1 MEFKIKQFAQ
11 LIILCHDVALTY
23 DKISGSTTMI
33 DSYQIAEHPEI
44 VSDKIRAFMISSYE
58 KVISNPEHRAIYLE
72 LYNAKNDDV
81 FLQMLRTRNR
91 LLSKGI
97 VLK

>member
-11 LIILCHDVALTY
+11 LMILCHDVALTY
-23 DKISGSTTMI
+23 DEISGGNTMI

-44 VSDKIRAFMISSYE
+44 AKVQIEDFMKLSYD
-58 KVISNPEHRAIYLE
+58 KVIKNPEHQAIYNE
-72 LYNAKNDDV
+72 LFHAKNDDT
-81 FLQMLRTRNR
+81 FLHMLRTRNK

-97 VLK
+97 LLK

>member
-11 LIILCHDVALTY
+11 LMILCHDVALTY
-23 DKISGSTTMI
+23 DEISGGNTMI

-44 VSDKIRAFMISSYE
+44 AEGKIEGFMRLSYE
-58 KVISNPEHRAIYLE
+58 KVMKNEDHRSIYKE
-72 LYNAKNDDV
+72 LYEAKDNNI
-81 FLQMLRTRNR
+81 FLQMLRTRNK

-97 VLK
+97 LLK

>member
-11 LIILCHDVALTY
+11 LMILCHDVALTY
-23 DKISGSTTMI
+23 DEISGGSTMI

-44 VSDKIRAFMISSYE
+44 VSGKIEGFMRLSYDR
-58 KVISNPEHRAIYLE
+58 VIKHKDHLSIYKE
-72 LYNAKNDDV
+72 LYEAKNDDI

-91 LLSKGI
+91 LLNNGI
-97 VLK
+97 LLK